1 MFPCN
6 MNPKCMTKIHFKN
19 MSALID
25 IKLALDLKKDALGLC
40 FTVKI
45 FSNKDVRLS
54 WDRRALHN
62 LRYNINKTFMDMRFA
77 VLVFIV
83 FVDGNDLAAML

>member
-6 MNPKCMTKIHFKN
+6 MNPKRMAKINFKN
-19 MSALID
+19 MAALID

-40 FTVKI
+40 LTVKI

-54 WDRRALHN
+54 WNRRALHN

-83 FVDGNDLAAML
+83 FVDGNNLAAML